1 MIAIGQS
8 SGRCEGDQRE
18 VDGGGGVMVM
28 GEVGRGSVTVI
39 SS

>member
-18 VDGGGGVMVM
+18 VDGGGGD
-28 GEVGRGSVTVI
+28 GHGGGGKGKCDSYQ
-39 SS
+39 